1 MKIWVDGNWYTLP
14 HKILVVYLED
24 VDKENIKNMHS
35 DCRIFCQFDEK
46 LFDTSNVIKLLK
58 KLRKEGDEK

>member
-24 VDKENIKNMHS
+24 KDKENIKNMHS
-35 DCRIFCQFDEK
+35 DCNIYCEFDDNIFIPSKIID
-46 LFDTSNVIKLLK
+46 LIHTLK
-58 KLRKEGDEK
+58 KEAEA